1 MRRTRSPKRVSGSLH
16 ERRLR
21 SAAAS
26 QCIDNRPSLRV
37 MTLSIR
43 ARSRLGASESVVQQ
57 SQTSIRA
64 RHPSESAPSRCTA
77 VRGRPGVESAHAART
92 PAAEAR
98 PRRASPRSR
107 ERASTGPQVRA
118 LTRRRRRQE
127 DSSLYAPPDGFLAHD
142 GGVPCSEL
150 PPGTVHSEAGGAS
163 RPWPG
168 WCGDGSPRAAALKL
182 EAGGPPC
189 SGAAQS
195 SL

>member
-118 LTRRRRRQE
+118 LTRRGRQE

-168 WCGDGSPRAAALKL
+168 WCGDGSPRAAALKR
-182 EAGGPPC
+182 EAGGPPW